1 MGISKTYKII
11 DCFTFYN
18 EIDLLNLRLSELYDY
33 VDYFVISESL
43 HTHRGKSKKL
53 YLEEN
58 MDLFSQFKDKIINV
72 CDKNKYN
79 SSDYSWKI
87 ENNQRNEI
95 AKGLSSLDLDDNDQI
110 LISDLDEIPNIE
122 TLKKVM
128 PVEWVFT
135 LEMDFYYFTLYNKI
149 KKNWKKSKIL
159 NYKTFIE
166 KFNSSPQYV
175 RDSVDYRKILNF
187 RFDRNVIKDGGWH
200 FSYFGDVD
208 FIQNKIRNFAH
219 FEFDNEKY
227 FNAKNILN
235 SINNGVDL
243 YGDKSIKINQLKELD
258 LDKLPK
264 NVGLIMNQIN
274 T

>member
-72 CDKNKYN
+72 CDKTKYN

-122 TLKKVM
+122 TLKKVI

-159 NYKTFIE
+159 NYKTFVE

-243 YGDKSIKINQLKELD
+243 YGDKNIKINQLKQLD

-264 NVGLIMNQIN
+264 NVGLIINQIN

>member
-72 CDKNKYN
+72 CDKTKYN

-122 TLKKVM
+122 TLKKVI

-264 NVGLIMNQIN
+264 NVGLIINQIN